1 MERGTPGYNEA
12 LCVACA
18 FKGNRGPENPSSAGK
33 LVHFGSSLLVLAPFP
48 DFRARHFFALFS
60 PFLSALSPPQPQIMD
75 G

>member
-48 DFRARHFFALFS
+48 DFRARAT
-60 PFLSALSPPQPQIMD
+60 FLPSSLLSSPPSPLPNPK
-75 G
+75 